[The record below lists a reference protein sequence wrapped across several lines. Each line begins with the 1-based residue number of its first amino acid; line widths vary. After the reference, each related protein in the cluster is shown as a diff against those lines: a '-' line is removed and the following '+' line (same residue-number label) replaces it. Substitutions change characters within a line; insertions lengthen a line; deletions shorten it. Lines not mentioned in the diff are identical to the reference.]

1 MPPWRVALSLGLF
14 PSLSACVLSTVVLS
28 CFDTTHLSLSVFPSS
43 PFSFFLLPFCFYEW
57 FASVHRCQ
65 LSRIIIQ
72 WKNVVSL
79 SNYKIRC
86 ECTLHAVHFLRL
98 IAIFFLAAIS
108 CAISTQTKNPSKNP
122 LCSKTRD
129 RVSYLFDFYIFI
141 TTIYESFVIFDLIK
155 AVVNKSI

>member
-1 MPPWRVALSLGLF
+1 MASGSLSRSLFLFVCLCSLHGRPLLLWHDSLVSLRLSLV
-14 PSLSACVLSTVVLS
+14 A
-28 CFDTTHLSLSVFPSS
+28 
-43 PFSFFLLPFCFYEW
+43 FLLLPLTVLFLRVVRQCAPLPTFTY
-57 FASVHRCQ
+57 HNT
-65 LSRIIIQ
+65 Q

>member
-43 PFSFFLLPFCFYEW
+43 PFSFFLLPFCFYECAPLPT
-57 FASVHRCQ
+57 FTYHNT
-65 LSRIIIQ
+65 Q